1 MFDVYFNGKRD
12 LLVVSKGSL
21 MPVFGSPT
29 KWRKSRK
36 RVSQVSDE
44 IKSAVARQGYY
55 VRRLRDTKER
65 MI

>member
-12 LLVVSKGSL
+12 LLVVSKASS
-21 MPVFGSPT
+21 MPVLGSPT

-36 RVSQVSDE
+36 RVFQVSDE
-44 IKSAVARQGYY
+44 IKSAVERQGYY

-65 MI
+65 TI